1 MEGILQTVLKPI
13 RIVKEKTAVPPKN
26 ELNEEIKSLREQL
39 RNVHNRFNL
48 YTDFDMTDACIYEME
63 ALEARYRFLIKK
75 AKKDHA
81 EKAPVYSMKQE

>member
-75 AKKDHA
+75 AKKVHA
-81 EKAPVYSMKQE
+81 EKAPVYSMKQD

>member
-13 RIVKEKTAVPPKN
+13 RIVREKAAVPPKN
-26 ELNEEIKSLREQL
+26 ELNEEIKSLQEQL

-48 YTDFDMTDACIYEME
+48 YTDFDMTDSCIYEME

-75 AKKDHA
+75 AKRDHA
-81 EKAPVYSMKQE
+81 EKAPVYTMKQD